1 MSVPSDPV
9 QLWVPVPLDPVQLW
23 VPPKK
28 VEFVRLLEEFY
39 EYASTIPTMLTAL
52 TLIEKMI
59 QDMHQIRLGVPRHSP
74 PELLKIL
81 ENVEG
86 FSEGILRLLERSYY
100 TRRELYLD
108 AEAHLRKFHDMIK
121 QKIID
126 IEAITGRLCIDGIT
140 VNISHQDAS
149 KNLLQLLH
157 EVQCKN
163 YALIKEHNNTDEPFT
178 WPQFDRHI
186 IRQKIAECLKPA

>member
-1 MSVPSDPV
+1 MSVPSDPVPSDPV
-9 QLWVPVPLDPVQLW
+9 QLWVRPTE
-23 VPPKK
+23 
-28 VEFVRLLEEFY
+28 VEFVRSFEELY

-52 TLIEKMI
+52 ALIEKMI

-86 FSEGILRLLERSYY
+86 FSEVILRNLQRSYY

-140 VNISHQDAS
+140 VHKSS
-149 KNLLQLLH
+149 RC
-157 EVQCKN
+157 VQKSST
-163 YALIKEHNNTDEPFT
+163 AIT
-178 WPQFDRHI
+178 
-186 IRQKIAECLKPA
+186 